1 MNVFQQSRQKLTL
14 YYSLIMA
21 VFLIVLIFV
30 VHQSMEW
37 SMKSEQA
44 RELVETAEFIAGG
57 QEHLLQHPELMEDT
71 EEWRTS
77 SDRLFFYV
85 FDMDGEPVNFSRA
98 SEKLEPFVHDVI
110 GNWDAEAGEVA
121 VVTDQSRRRQ
131 SRIMMT
137 SQPMIFPVTELT
149 FG

>member
-1 MNVFQQSRQKLTL
+1 MNVFQQSRRQLTL

-21 VFLIVLIFV
+21 AFLIVLIVV

-57 QEHLLQHPELMEDT
+57 QEHLLQHPELAEDT
-71 EEWRTS
+71 EDWRTS

-85 FDMDGEPVNFSRA
+85 FDMEGTPINFSRA
-98 SEKLEPFVHDVI
+98 SEQLEPFAIDLI
-110 GNWDAEAGEVA
+110 SRWDKGAMCV
-121 VVTDQSRRRQ
+121 
-131 SRIMMT
+131 
-137 SQPMIFPVTELT
+137 
-149 FG
+149 